1 MAEIAHRIEN
11 VANVVRVFRKEQES
25 VILRSIDDSKFNRA
39 ARLKH
44 QVDPTQAE
52 TFTNNNITENVLP
65 KLINNN
71 CIIMPQPPNSD
82 SYQKLWPLA
91 LNATKGS
98 AGIGL
103 IEAQGSLWKLVQ
115 KSDALPGYRVML
127 QTAETGEDALFLNKN
142 MQLVSIKGQ
151 SNFHDLI

>member
-1 MAEIAHRIEN
+1 MAEVAHRIEN

-44 QVDPTQAE
+44 QIDPSQAE
-52 TFTNNNITENVLP
+52 TFNTNNITENVLP

-71 CIIMPQPPNSD
+71 CIIMPQPANSE

-91 LNATKGS
+91 LNGSKGT
-98 AGIGL
+98 AGIGF
-103 IEAQGSLWKLVQ
+103 IEAQGSLWRLIQ
-115 KSDALPGYRVML
+115 KADALPGYRVIL
-127 QTAETGEDALFLNKN
+127 QTA
-142 MQLVSIKGQ
+142 VSN
-151 SNFHDLI
+151 S